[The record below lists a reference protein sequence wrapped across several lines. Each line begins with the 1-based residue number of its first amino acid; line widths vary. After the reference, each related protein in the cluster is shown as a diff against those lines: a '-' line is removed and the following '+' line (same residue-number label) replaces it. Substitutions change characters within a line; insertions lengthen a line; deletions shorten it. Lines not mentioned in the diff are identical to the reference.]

1 MATEIKIN
9 ENKQP
14 HAPRFTP
21 EQKEAWHKAKELLKS
36 DKTFVRPLHIA
47 MSELRLEGGRK
58 HKGPIETLPKNETKL
73 QQYKQALIS
82 EQIRARVDEWKQYLN
97 DPSSKKLYILVR
109 DDLSPSQQAVQA
121 SHCAAQFIKEHPLAP
136 WINGTMVLLT
146 VDRANFRYKINEK
159 IKTRNG
165 EIDPFEYEFSN
176 NVWLANYKTAWREPD
191 QGDRVTAFAYLADF
205 RNEDIGKMRGVKL
218 L

>member
-21 EQKEAWHKAKELLKS
+21 KQKEAWQKAKVLLKS
-36 DKTFVRPLHIA
+36 GKVFSRPLHIA
-47 MSELRLEGGRK
+47 MSELRQESGRK
-58 HKGPIETLPKNETKL
+58 HKGPIETLPKSETKL
-73 QQYKQALIS
+73 QQYKQTLIS

-97 DPSSKKLYILVR
+97 DPDSKKLYIIVR
-109 DDLSPSQQAVQA
+109 DDLSTSQQVVQA
-121 SHCAAQFIKEHPLAP
+121 SHCAAQFVKEHPLAS
-136 WINGTMVLLT
+136 WINGTLIILT

-159 IKTRNG
+159 IKTCNG
-165 EIDPFEYEFSN
+165 EIDPFEYEFSHN
-176 NVWLANYKTAWREPD
+176 WLTDYITSWREPD
-191 QGDRVTAFAYLADF
+191 QDNRITAFAYLADF
-205 RNEDIGKMRGVKL
+205 RNEDIGKIRGVKL